1 MKDVFFF
8 LFFLGI
14 WLVAYG
20 VTTQGLLHPGEA
32 RLSWIFRRVFYR
44 PYLQIFGQIPLN
56 EIDAAFISTVNCTN
70 DPISMVMDD
79 LPPCINTYANWL
91 VIVLLVVFLLVAN
104 ILLVN
109 LLIAMFSYTFSKV
122 QGNSDIYWKFQ
133 RYNLIVEYH
142 KYPALAPPF
151 IILSHINLII
161 KRNIRK
167 VSSVKRKHFMMDLSK
182 LASSKLMTWEMVQKE
197 NYLVNREKL
206 NRERDGERLKRTGQK
221 VDNIL
226 KYMTDIREHER
237 RLRILE
243 EEVDYCTNALTWLVE
258 SLDQSDLIKSSRSP
272 PRYTGREGE

>member
-56 EIDAAFISTVNCTN
+56 EIDV
-70 DPISMVMDD
+70 
-79 LPPCINTYANWL
+79 
-91 VIVLLVVFLLVAN
+91 
-104 ILLVN
+104 
-109 LLIAMFSYTFSKV
+109 
-122 QGNSDIYWKFQ
+122 
-133 RYNLIVEYH
+133 
-142 KYPALAPPF
+142 
-151 IILSHINLII
+151 
-161 KRNIRK
+161 
-167 VSSVKRKHFMMDLSK
+167 MDLSK

-272 PRYTGREGE
+272 PRYTGSSIRKEIKP